1 MQRLRQCS
9 TLVSR
14 AALAS
19 RRTFFGQ
26 GLQLSMGLSSTTCP
40 LGSMGALPH
49 WELVCSSGQ
58 LLGFAARP
66 LSASS
71 EQRSH
76 ESHDKT
82 PKDTTKQAPKSLM
95 VDKEEYEAIAD
106 QIHRKPMTTA
116 EGVSYTAVILA
127 AFAVLGAI
135 VWAFITTYIL
145 DPLEYVCFNLTLDKL
160 RQDPRIIVRLGNTI
174 KGYGEDSS
182 HRWQRQRIPNRE
194 YTDPKGTR
202 HLQIQFH
209 IKGQGGVG
217 VVYADMYKDT
227 SKKWKYSYLYVDFPS
242 KGLNQRLAIVSP
254 QV

>member
-1 MQRLRQCS
+1 M
-9 TLVSR
+9 
-14 AALAS
+14 
-19 RRTFFGQ
+19 
-26 GLQLSMGLSSTTCP
+26 
-40 LGSMGALPH
+40 
-49 WELVCSSGQ
+49 
-58 LLGFAARP
+58 GFAARP

-71 EQRSH
+71 ERYPNSDH
-76 ESHDKT
+76 EK
-82 PKDTTKQAPKSLM
+82 PNDTAKQTPKSLM

-106 QIHRKPMTTA
+106 QIHRKPMTAA
-116 EGVSYTAVILA
+116 EGVSYTAVIVA

-135 VWAFITTYIL
+135 VWAFITSYIL

-202 HLQIQFH
+202 HMQIQFH